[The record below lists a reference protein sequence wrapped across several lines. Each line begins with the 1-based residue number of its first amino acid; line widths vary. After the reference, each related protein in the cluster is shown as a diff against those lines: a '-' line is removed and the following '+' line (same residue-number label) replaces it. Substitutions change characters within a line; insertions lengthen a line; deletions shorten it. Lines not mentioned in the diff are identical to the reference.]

1 MKKPPPNY
9 VFMERITYTNVT
21 SFGGGDKHKNVV
33 NFGCASDL
41 NGKNNCE
48 VALKNVAFDDL
59 GSAGMKTGMHCG
71 GVKGT
76 ATGLKGINNC
86 LKG

>member
-1 MKKPPPNY
+1 MKHPPNY

-21 SFGGGDKHKNVV
+21 SFGGGDSNKKVV
-33 NFGCASDL
+33 DFGCASDL

-48 VALKNVAFDDL
+48 VTLKNVTFNDL
-59 GSAGMKTGMHCG
+59 GGAGMKSGMYCG
-71 GVKGT
+71 GVEGA
-76 ATGLKGINNC
+76 ATGLRGINNC

>member
-1 MKKPPPNY
+1 MKHPPNY

-21 SFGGGDKHKNVV
+21 SFGGGDSNKKVV
-33 NFGCASDL
+33 DFGCASDL

-48 VALKNVAFDDL
+48 VTLKNVTFNDL
-59 GSAGMKTGMHCG
+59 GSAGMKSGMYCG
-71 GVKGT
+71 GVEGA
-76 ATGLKGINNC
+76 ATGLRGINNC